1 MQSGIN
7 YVDKSY
13 CLTANKDYGL
23 SIQISLNGFSF
34 CIYDADKHR
43 HVVLK
48 NFPYSENIADV
59 NFWAKEINRI
69 TENIINDIP
78 AVKTPVKCLFISRK
92 NVLVPKNIFSVN
104 SIRSYVSFFFHL
116 DELDE
121 ILYRYIPEVEA
132 YCCFAMPNPVV
143 SRIVSRFGKP
153 DFFNQ
158 AYQIIR
164 KVKNSGTGMNIV
176 FCGSFMDISIFR
188 ENRLVLNNSFEIFD
202 IKDIIYFI
210 SAISDKFDIKE
221 APIHVSGDILN
232 SDIKK
237 LKMFFPSI
245 VKEYDRKI
253 SLLLGSDV
261 AVKYHNLLSLQ
272 ECE

>member
-23 SIQISLNGFSF
+23 SIQVNLNGFSF
-34 CIYDADKHR
+34 CIYDTEKHK

-48 NFPYSENIADV
+48 NFPYSESITDV
-59 NFWAKEINRI
+59 NFWTKEINRI
-69 TENIINDIP
+69 TEIVSDEIPDIK
-78 AVKTPVKCLFISRK
+78 APVKCLFVSRK
-92 NVLVPKNIFSVN
+92 NVLVPKSIFSVN
-104 SIRSYVSFFFHL
+104 NIRSYLSFFFQL

-121 ILYRYIPEVEA
+121 IHYRYIPELDG
-132 YCCFAMPNPVV
+132 YCCFAMPSPVV
-143 SRIVSRFGKP
+143 SRIISRFGESN
-153 DFFNQ
+153 FFNQ
-158 AYQIIR
+158 TYQIISR
-164 KVKNSGTGMNIV
+164 TKNSGTNMSIV
-176 FCGSFMDISIFR
+176 FCGNFMDISIFR
-188 ENRLVLNNSFEIFD
+188 ENRLVLNNSFDIFD

-210 SAISDKFDIKE
+210 AAISDKFEVKE
-221 APIHVSGDILN
+221 APIYISGDILN
-232 SDIKK
+232 SDIKR
-237 LKMFFPSI
+237 LKMFFPAI
-245 VKEYDRKI
+245 VQEYNRKI